1 MALEVCVKA
10 AVGAPDA
17 LGDCNFPSLSLALF
31 FLYQIMISDDLQ
43 M

>member
-31 FLYQIMISDDLQ
+31 FYIRL
-43 M
+43 